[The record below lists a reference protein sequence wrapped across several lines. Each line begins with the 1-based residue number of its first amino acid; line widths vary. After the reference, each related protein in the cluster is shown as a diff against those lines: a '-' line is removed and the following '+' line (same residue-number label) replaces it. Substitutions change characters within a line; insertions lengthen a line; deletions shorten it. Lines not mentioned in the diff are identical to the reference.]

1 MILKGRERRE
11 TIVEFHPRRWRCL
24 RGSAAKPRCEQ
35 RPNHQG
41 EPIELPALRVHH
53 MSFCFL
59 QMLPVFS
66 SGFASISVVLGLD
79 DA

>member
-1 MILKGRERRE
+1 MNF
-11 TIVEFHPRRWRCL
+11 TPRAGDARG
-24 RGSAAKPRCEQ
+24 GSAAKPRCEQ
-35 RPNHQG
+35 KPDHRG

-59 QMLPVFS
+59 ERLPVFS